1 MEEIIHQWQ
10 YWLLAILLL
19 LLLFLW
25 VTVKINRLR
34 LRKKRDFTRRLETLL
49 LPKEE
54 LRALCP
60 GPHGQWVLTNQRLIM
75 EAGEGFT
82 AFPFSK
88 IKKVSG
94 VDETGKATV
103 AAAKMAV
110 LTVKTADQEFYL
122 PRRKKGDFTQLVKGL
137 KAGVSR
143 EKSKQK
149 KKETG
154 KKQGKK
160 PESTKK

>member
-1 MEEIIHQWQ
+1 MEVIIRQWQ
-10 YWLLAILLL
+10 YVLLAILLL
-19 LLLFLW
+19 LLFILW
-25 VTVKINRLR
+25 VFGKVRQFRLR
-34 LRKKRDFTRRLETLL
+34 RERDFTRRLETLL

-54 LRALCP
+54 ISAICS
-60 GPHGQWVLTNQRLIM
+60 GPHGRWVLTNKRLIM

-94 VDETGKATV
+94 VDKTGKATV

-110 LTVKTADQEFYL
+110 LTVKTADQEFTL
-122 PRRKKGDFTQLVKGL
+122 PRRGKGDFTALVKGL
-137 KAGVSR
+137 KVGVSR

-154 KKQGKK
+154 KK
-160 PESTKK
+160 ETKK